1 MLPVPVPPS
10 RSDTDAPTAD
20 RRRRPAWRQRLIQAE
35 RGFGTGLRID
45 STFFVHFFTSSM
57 VLAVAAVIGL
67 GILQWA
73 ILALSITLV
82 LAAEMF
88 NQVLKL
94 VLSQPR
100 LIAPPAAQKALGIS
114 TAAVYV
120 TIAGCVVTILLLF
133 GQRLDQLF

>member
-1 MLPVPVPPS
+1 MLSVH
-10 RSDTDAPTAD
+10 APHAHSEPD
-20 RRRRPAWRQRLIQAE
+20 DLQAERRRRPAWRQRLIQAE

-57 VLAVAAVIGL
+57 VLAAAAVIGL

-94 VLSQPR
+94 VLAQPR
-100 LIAPPAAQKALGIS
+100 LIAPAAAQKALGIS

-133 GQRLDQLF
+133 GQRLDELF